1 MSKANM
7 RGARTVRDTYFE
19 LVQRF
24 PLLTIRSDAELKRA
38 IAMMDS
44 LIDRKE
50 LDQSEREYLDVLT
63 NQIQRYESEQRP
75 MPTAS
80 DAELL
85 EHLLEA
91 RSVTQA
97 DVARETG
104 IAESTIS
111 EVLRGKRRLTRS
123 QIGKLAGYFNVVPGV
138 FQFRQ

>member
-1 MSKANM
+1 MSKANTL
-7 RGARTVRDTYFE
+7 GARTVRDTYFE

-24 PLLTIRSDAELKRA
+24 PLRPIRSDAELKRA
-38 IAMMDS
+38 IAMMDW

-50 LDQSEREYLDVLT
+50 LDQSERDYLDVLT
-63 NQIQRYESEQRP
+63 DQIQRYESEERS

-91 RSVTQA
+91 KGVTQA
-97 DVARETG
+97 NVASETE

-111 EVLRGKRRLTRS
+111 EVLRGKRRLTRG
-123 QIGKLAGYFNVVPGV
+123 QIGKLAGYFHVAPGV
-138 FQFRQ
+138 FEFCE